1 MANWMGGSAPAMA
14 GQVAGGF
21 VLLSAAT
28 LKGFTR
34 AELQTFKLELEK
46 ALRGVRA
53 EVPAQDDALA
63 LQARNH
69 RINRLSAALRVVQN
83 ELTGRR

>member
-21 VLLSAAT
+21 VLLSSAA
-28 LKGFTR
+28 LKGFTPG
-34 AELQTFKLELEK
+34 ELQTFKLELEK
-46 ALRGVRA
+46 ALRNVRA
-53 EVPAQDDALA
+53 EVPPQDDALA

-69 RINRLSAALRVVQN
+69 RISRLSSALKIVQN
-83 ELTGRR
+83 QLTTRR

>member
-21 VLLSAAT
+21 VLLSAAN
-28 LKGFTR
+28 LRGFTP

-46 ALRGVRA
+46 ALRNVRA
-53 EVPAQDDALA
+53 EVPPQDDALA

-69 RINRLSAALRVVQN
+69 RISRLGAALRVVQN